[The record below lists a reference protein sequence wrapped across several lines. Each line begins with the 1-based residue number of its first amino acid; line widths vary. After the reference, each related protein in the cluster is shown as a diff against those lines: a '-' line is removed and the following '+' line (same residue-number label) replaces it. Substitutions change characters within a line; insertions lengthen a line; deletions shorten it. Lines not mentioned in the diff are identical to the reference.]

1 MCLCRSTRL
10 SALQDGPY
18 TRMGSASLKWPKLR
32 ENARIEREKK
42 RLTGGAD
49 LKKRKEE
56 KKRAATSGSEKMDTK
71 SQFHPSTVQHDGRWG
86 RSLGMQKLG
95 PPARSLIMTSCFGDL
110 QVKRQGSECTR
121 MGLDRATVHG
131 SRTPHGKARPSDSA
145 DPTRHHPLVNPPC
158 THAT

>member
-1 MCLCRSTRL
+1 
-10 SALQDGPY
+10 
-18 TRMGSASLKWPKLR
+18 
-32 ENARIEREKK
+32 
-42 RLTGGAD
+42 
-49 LKKRKEE
+49 
-56 KKRAATSGSEKMDTK
+56 MDTK